1 MTDGSAADAPYG
13 MRRFDDKVVLVT
25 GAASGIGRAV
35 ARRLGAE
42 GGSVACLDLAV
53 DGATKTADAIVS
65 GGGAATAIEC
75 NVTDEASVVAAVAAA
90 IDAYGRLDVVCN
102 VAGIGGMAKSHEETL
117 DQWDRIL
124 GVNLTGTFLVC
135 RETIPALLES
145 GGVLVNT
152 ASTAGLMGHPWSAA
166 YCASKGG
173 VVQLTRALAYEYRPS
188 PMRVV
193 AVSPGGV
200 ETPIMDAFAAVPEGE
215 NWKMLKKAMTERGFC
230 QPDDVASCY
239 AYLASDEAH
248 YMTGSIVTYD
258 GGIIV

>member
-1 MTDGSAADAPYG
+1 MEGA
-13 MRRFDDKVVLVT
+13 RRYADKVALVT

-35 ARRLGAE
+35 AERLGAE
-42 GGSVACLDLAV
+42 GGSIACVDLAA
-53 DGATKTADAIVS
+53 DGAVETADGI
-65 GGGAATAIEC
+65 GAAGGTATALAC
-75 NVTDEASVVAAVAAA
+75 NVTDERSVADAVAATL
-90 IDAYGRLDVVCN
+90 DAYGRLDVVCN
-102 VAGIGGMAKSHEETL
+102 VAGVGGMARSHEETL
-117 DQWDRIL
+117 EQWDRIL
-124 GVNLTGTFLVC
+124 AVNLTGTFLMC
-135 RETIPALLES
+135 RETIPSLLDS

-200 ETPIMDAFAAVPEGE
+200 ETPIMDAFTAVPEGE

-239 AYLASDEAH
+239 AYVASDEAH

-258 GGIIV
+258 GGIVV

>member
-1 MTDGSAADAPYG
+1 MADTALPAG
-13 MRRFDDKVVLVT
+13 MEGARRYADKVALVT

-35 ARRLGAE
+35 ARRLAAE
-42 GGSVACLDLAV
+42 GGSVACLDLA
-53 DGATKTADAIVS
+53 AE
-65 GGGAATAIEC
+65 GAAETAAAIEDAGGTATAFAC
-75 NVTDEASVVAAVAAA
+75 NVTEEASVTGAVAAT

-102 VAGIGGMAKSHEETL
+102 VAGVGGMARSHEETL

-124 GVNLTGTFLVC
+124 AVNLTGTFLVC

-200 ETPIMDAFAAVPEGE
+200 ETPIMDAFATVPEGE

-239 AYLASDEAH
+239 AYVASDEAH

-258 GGIIV
+258 GGIVV

>member
-1 MTDGSAADAPYG
+1 MAEETG
-13 MRRFDDKVVLVT
+13 MRRYEDKVVLVT

-35 ARRLGAE
+35 AQRLGAE
-42 GGSVACLDLAV
+42 GGSIACVDLAEK
-53 DGATKTADAIVS
+53 GAGETAAGIVS
-65 GGGAATAIEC
+65 DGGTATAYGC
-75 NVTDEASVVAAVAAA
+75 NVTDETSVNETVEAVLAE
-90 IDAYGRLDVVCN
+90 YGRLDVVCN
-102 VAGIGGMAKSHEETL
+102 VAGVGGMAKSHEETL
-117 DQWDRIL
+117 EQWDRII

-135 RETIPALLES
+135 RATIPALLES
-145 GGVLVNT
+145 GGVIVNT

-173 VVQLTRALAYEYRPS
+173 VVQLTKALAYEYRPS

-200 ETPIMDAFAAVPEGE
+200 ETPIMDSFSQVPEGE

-230 QPDDVASCY
+230 QPDEVASCY
-239 AYLASDEAH
+239 AYLASDEAY

>member
-1 MTDGSAADAPYG
+1 MTESQSSTG
-13 MRRFDDKVVLVT
+13 MERARRYDDKVVLVT

-35 ARRLGAE
+35 AQRLAAE
-42 GGSVACLDLAV
+42 GGSVACLDLV
-53 DGATKTADAIVS
+53 IDGATETVDTIAAEGGTAMAIECDVTGES
-65 GGGAATAIEC
+65 SVAAAVATAI
-75 NVTDEASVVAAVAAA
+75 DE
-90 IDAYGRLDVVCN
+90 YGRLDVVCN

-124 GVNLTGTFLVC
+124 SVNLTGTFLVC
-135 RETIPALLES
+135 RETIPALLET

-230 QPDDVASCY
+230 QPEDVASCY
-239 AYLASDEAH
+239 AYVASDEAY

>member
-1 MTDGSAADAPYG
+1 MATGVGGSFGRYEG
-13 MRRFDDKVVLVT
+13 KRVLVT
-25 GAASGIGRAV
+25 GAASGIGQAV
-35 ARRLGAE
+35 ARRLAAE
-42 GGSVACLDLAV
+42 GGTVACIDLDEDGARATAEGIVAAGGTATPYPCNVADEGSVQAAV
-53 DGATKTADAIVS
+53 DAVLADQ
-65 GGGAATAIEC
+65 GG
-75 NVTDEASVVAAVAAA
+75 
-90 IDAYGRLDVVCN
+90 LDVVCN
-102 VAGIGGMAKSHEETL
+102 VAGIGGMARSHEETL
-117 DQWDRIL
+117 DQWNRML
-124 GVNLTGTFLVC
+124 AVNLTGTFLVC
-135 RETIPALLES
+135 RATIPALLES
-145 GGVLVNT
+145 GGVIVNT

-200 ETPIMDAFAAVPEGE
+200 ETPIMNAFAAVPEGE

-230 QPDDVASCY
+230 EPDDVATCY
-239 AYLASDEAH
+239 AYVASDEAH

>member
-1 MTDGSAADAPYG
+1 MAETTNSTG
-13 MRRFDDKVVLVT
+13 MQGARRYEDKVVLVT

-35 ARRLGAE
+35 AQRLGAE
-42 GGSVACLDLAV
+42 GGAVACLDLDI
-53 DGATKTADAIVS
+53 DGATETAEAIGAES
-65 GGGAATAIEC
+65 GTATAMEC
-75 NVTDEASVVAAVAAA
+75 DVADETSVVSAVAAA
-90 IDAYGRLDVVCN
+90 IEKFGRLDVVCN

-124 GVNLTGTFLVC
+124 SVNLTGTFLVC
-135 RETIPALLES
+135 RETIPALLET
-145 GGVLVNT
+145 GGVIVNT

-193 AVSPGGV
+193 AISPGGV
-200 ETPIMDAFAAVPEGE
+200 ETPIMDSFSTVPEGE

-230 QPDDVASCY
+230 QPEDVASCF
-239 AYLASDEAH
+239 AYVASDEAY

-258 GGIIV
+258 GGIVV

>member
-1 MTDGSAADAPYG
+1 MAADEMTAT
-13 MRRFDDKVVLVT
+13 RRYEGKVALVT

-35 ARRLGAE
+35 AQRLGAE
-42 GGSVACLDLAV
+42 GGSVACLDLAADAV
-53 DGATKTADAIVS
+53 GETADTIAAD
-65 GGGAATAIEC
+65 GGTATALEC
-75 NVTDEASVVAAVAAA
+75 DVTAEASVADAVSAAVE
-90 IDAYGRLDVVCN
+90 AYGRLDVVCN

-117 DQWDRIL
+117 DQWNRII

-135 RETIPALLES
+135 RAVIPALLET
-145 GGVLVNT
+145 GGVIVNT

-200 ETPIMDAFAAVPEGE
+200 ETPIMDSFATVPEGE

-239 AYLASDEAH
+239 AYLASDEAY

>member
-1 MTDGSAADAPYG
+1 MADIHSAKGMDGA
-13 MRRFDDKVVLVT
+13 RRYEDKVVLVT
-25 GAASGIGRAV
+25 GAASGIGQAV

-42 GGSVACLDLAV
+42 GGSVACLDLAI
-53 DGATKTADAIVS
+53 DGAVATAESIADN
-65 GGGAATAIEC
+65 GGTATAIEC
-75 NVTDEASVVAAVAAA
+75 NVTDEGSVASAVSATL
-90 IDAYGRLDVVCN
+90 DEYGRLDVVCN
-102 VAGIGGMAKSHEETL
+102 VAGVGGMAKSHEETL

-124 GVNLTGTFLVC
+124 AVNLTGTFLVC

-145 GGVLVNT
+145 GGVIVNT

-200 ETPIMDAFAAVPEGE
+200 ETPIMDSFATVPEGE

-230 QPDDVASCY
+230 QPDEVASCY
-239 AYLASDEAH
+239 AYLASDEAY

-258 GGIIV
+258 GGIVV